1 MERGQATRGKVAALV
16 SGVNAIE
23 IKATIP
29 ETQVDSTLAR
39 FGLTIANDQERYIYF
54 YDTPDLDLNKAG
66 IITRARRVVGDDHDS
81 TVKFRPVI
89 PEHVAAKWRT
99 FPLFKIEADAS
110 EKGVVKSA
118 SFSMPV
124 QKGVIKRIAAGDKK
138 VGELFTKDQQ
148 AFLLGMAN
156 RNIDFSKLLVF
167 GPLRAHRWK
176 FEDPGCPWPIT
187 AELWVRE
194 DGARL
199 MEASIKTPAV
209 QAAAAIAGFMAF
221 LAEFGAERDIEEQAK
236 TRWALEYYAD
246 KLRKGRT
253 GRRSAALTAAPMPAA
268 KAPRAKAKRGKVKK
282 SRKAAKKGKAGKR
295 KPRS

>member
-1 MERGQATRGKVAALV
+1 MAVTMRGEATRGKVAALV
-16 SGVNAIE
+16 SGANTIE

-29 ETQVDSTLAR
+29 ESQVDSTLAR
-39 FGLTIANDQERYIYF
+39 FGLTIANEQERYIYF

-89 PEHVAAKWRT
+89 PDQVAAKWRT

-118 SFSMPV
+118 SFSMEVP
-124 QKGVIKRIAAGDKK
+124 KGVIKRIAAGDKPIS
-138 VGELFTKDQQ
+138 ELFTKDQQ

-156 RNIDFSKLLVF
+156 RNIDFSKLHVL

-199 MEASIKTPAV
+199 MEASIKTPVV
-209 QAAAAIAGFMAF
+209 QAAAAMAGFMAF

-246 KLRKGRT
+246 KLRKART
-253 GRRSAALTAAPMPAA
+253 GRAAGAATVAPVAKSAKRKAA
-268 KAPRAKAKRGKVKK
+268 KAKK
-282 SRKAAKKGKAGKR
+282 TKKAAKKGKAAKHT
-295 KPRS
+295 

>member
-1 MERGQATRGKVAALV
+1 MERGVTTRGKVAALV
-16 SGVNAIE
+16 SGANAIE

-29 ETQVDSTLAR
+29 ESQVDSTLAR

-54 YDTPDLDLNKAG
+54 YDTADLDPNQGLRRRRRRRR
-66 IITRARRVVGDDHDS
+66 RARLDGEVQSVVPDQ
-81 TVKFRPVI
+81 
-89 PEHVAAKWRT
+89 VAAKWRT

-118 SFSMPV
+118 SFSTPV

-138 VGELFTKDQQ
+138 IGALFTKEQQ
-148 AFLLGMAN
+148 AFLLEMAN

-167 GPLRAHRWK
+167 GPLRAQRWK

-199 MEASIKTPAV
+199 MEASIKTPVV
-209 QAAAAIAGFMAF
+209 QAAAAMAGFMAF
-221 LAEFGAERDIEEQAK
+221 LAEFGAEHDTDEQAK
-236 TRWALEYYAD
+236 TRWALEYYAN
-246 KLRKGRT
+246 KVRKSRSGR
-253 GRRSAALTAAPMPAA
+253 GNEAALTAATT
-268 KAPRAKAKRGKVKK
+268 APKLAKAKAGKAKK
-282 SRKAAKKGKAGKR
+282 TRKAAKKGKAGKR
-295 KPRS
+295 K